1 MSELN
6 PLGQEVFDQ
15 TPVSYPL
22 HFDRP
27 TPLHVRIRNMILQ
40 ASLEAHDNDMETIE
54 EANDFS
60 MPDIDD
66 ENWNSPYE
74 EQDYVN
80 AELETL
86 SKRSNQSEDEFSK
99 TEPQVKSEKSSED

>member
-15 TPVSYPL
+15 TPVAYPL
-22 HFDRP
+22 HFERP

-40 ASLEAHDNDMETIE
+40 ASLEAKENELETIE

-66 ENWNSPYE
+66 ESWNSPYE
-74 EQDYVN
+74 EEEDFLN
-80 AELETL
+80 EKLELLAKKE
-86 SKRSNQSEDEFSK
+86 SNNQSTEDFSNG
-99 TEPQVKSEKSSED
+99 SEESSED